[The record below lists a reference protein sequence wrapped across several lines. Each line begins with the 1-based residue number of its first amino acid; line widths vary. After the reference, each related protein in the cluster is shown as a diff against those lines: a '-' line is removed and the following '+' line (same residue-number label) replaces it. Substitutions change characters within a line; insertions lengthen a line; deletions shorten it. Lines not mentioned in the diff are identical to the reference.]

1 MGFTTTVWS
10 QTLYQTI
17 YEKARTEA
25 AASQGN
31 ERTVNQY
38 KLKALDYIAT
48 QAKKDGRFSDNRFM
62 DMQAVN
68 LESFIQDFLSYK
80 DEAARISQAKAE
92 EVVRCY
98 TTASF
103 SHQLFKNESPLVDGG
118 AGALLPFSLNTDW
131 ESAYDQATTV
141 VKQVLKK

>member
-1 MGFTTTVWS
+1 MGLTTTAWS

-17 YEKARTEA
+17 YEKARTEV
-25 AASQGN
+25 AASQGDK
-31 ERTVNQY
+31 RAVNQY
-38 KLKALDYIAT
+38 MLKALDYITT
-48 QAKKDGRFSDNRFM
+48 QAKKDGRASDNRFM

-80 DEAARISQAKAE
+80 NDAARISQAKVD

-131 ESAYDQATTV
+131 EAAYDQATTI

>member
-1 MGFTTTVWS
+1 MGLTTTAWS

-17 YEKARTEA
+17 YEKARTEV
-25 AASQGN
+25 AASQGDK
-31 ERTVNQY
+31 RTVNQY
-38 KLKALDYIAT
+38 MLKALDYITA
-48 QAKKDGRFSDNRFM
+48 QAKKDGRASDNRFM

-80 DEAARISQAKAE
+80 NDAARISQAKVD

-98 TTASF
+98 TSASF

-131 ESAYDQATTV
+131 EAAYDQATTI